1 LQPHLAGANSAP
13 PIPWLDLRGRLKAGE
28 REGKGRKE
36 EGRKVVKG
44 KEGMREKIP
53 GNKCLFTSLKHRIE
67 KCG

>member
-1 LQPHLAGANSAP
+1 
-13 PIPWLDLRGRLKAGE
+13 LRGRLKAGE